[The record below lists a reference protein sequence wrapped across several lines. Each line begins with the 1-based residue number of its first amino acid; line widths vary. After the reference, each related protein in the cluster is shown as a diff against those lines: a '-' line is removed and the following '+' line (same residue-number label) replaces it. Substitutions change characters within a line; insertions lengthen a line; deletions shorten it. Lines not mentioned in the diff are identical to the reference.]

1 VYTIGINATAIAGQ
15 SKLTTNMK
23 KLFAI
28 AVAQAFGMLLNPQ
41 QSAALTTTE
50 IVAKTKPAIVWI
62 GTSNDKDFKTGTQGT
77 GFFVDHYTIITND
90 HVLRGQ
96 YNYLF
101 VCTLNGVQYHID
113 RVCFDDPAADIAVI
127 HTVENSPSF
136 IDLAGIDPAE
146 GNDVV
151 VIGNPRNE
159 TGTVTTGIVS
169 AIRTYREFT
178 EMQISAPIS
187 HGSSGSPVMNSNGEV
202 IGMAKAVRE
211 DGQNLNFAVHLS
223 SLAVAYNHSFEK
235 RVVMKEAAPVTTT
248 TTDSTA
254 PVDDTLQRVA
264 MVASHFLYSIQ
275 SAKPAAD
282 AGTYLDN
289 KLFEWYGTNNVSK
302 ADAIKDLWK
311 HAALYPVQSTVSD
324 WDNASFVK
332 SGNLIVTKVPITW
345 NGTDR
350 QGKVK
355 TVTRF
360 AYVAVNVK
368 TFLIDGVKND
378 DK

>member
-1 VYTIGINATAIAGQ
+1 MPVRSNRTT
-15 SKLTTNMK
+15 KLK
-23 KLFAI
+23 KLLTI
-28 AVAQAFGMLLNPQ
+28 AAVQALGMLINPQ
-41 QSAALTTTE
+41 QSTALTTTE
-50 IVAKTKPAIVWI
+50 IVGKTKSAVVWV
-62 GTSNDKDFKTGTQGT
+62 GTSNDQEFKSYAYGT
-77 GFFVDHYTIITND
+77 GFFVDHYTILTNH
-90 HVLRGQ
+90 HVIAGN
-96 YNYLF
+96 YNYIR
-101 VCTLNGVQYHID
+101 VSTLSGVQYHID
-113 RVCFDDPAADIAVI
+113 RVCFDDPVADVAVL
-127 HTVENSPSF
+127 HTVESSSAY
-136 IDLAGIDPAE
+136 IELASDEPAE

-169 AIRTYREFT
+169 AIRSYREFR
-178 EMQISAPIS
+178 ELQISAPIS

-211 DGQNLNFAVHLS
+211 DGQNLNFAVHLN
-223 SLAVAYNHSFEK
+223 SLSFAYNHSLEK
-235 RVVMKEAAPVTTT
+235 SVFMEEAAPVTTET
-248 TTDSTA
+248 NSTP
-254 PVDDTLQRVA
+254 PVDDTLQNVVK
-264 MVASHFLYSIQ
+264 VASRFLYSIQ

-282 AGTYLDN
+282 AGIYLNN
-289 KLFEWYGTNNVSK
+289 KLFEWYGTKNVSK

-324 WDNASFVK
+324 WNNASIVK
-332 SGNLIVTKVPITW
+332 SGNLIVVKVPITW

-350 QGKVK
+350 LGRVK